1 MADEEAKNNQGLE
14 ITEKR
19 TENSQTTTAISAKT
33 KPDNTKNGEKQ
44 KGLEFVFCRMKRNP

>member
-14 ITEKR
+14 MTEKQA
-19 TENSQTTTAISAKT
+19 ENSQTTPAISAKT